1 MNKHLLMLSAA
12 ATVLLAQTA
21 LAATTIT
28 AVGTAPIDTKT
39 DGDITINSGGGV
51 KIQKG
56 SAAVTV
62 NSNNFLNNGGL
73 VSNTNTASAK
83 GILIDASGGALV
95 DATGVTNSGTIDLTG
110 QGTTKTAVEL
120 SGGSFT
126 GPIILTSSSVIRVA
140 GDSSVGIGIDPGAT
154 LNGDMT
160 LSGSLSMSPTNPQ
173 SLQSTAPTT
182 LVNIAGLVNGNVV
195 LDGSTV
201 FTATGAGAR
210 GIVIEPTGSLA
221 ACNPAAVASCAAT
234 DIGTLTN
241 AGNISLAG
249 AVLTTGSNN
258 KQAHPETGSALIVSG
273 NIAGGIVNVGP
284 ASVGDTTPTANLSSS
299 GLVTAT
305 ASTPVVLIGP
315 SNTVATAAI
324 TIGQNTADTTDKNA
338 SFINR
343 GTIVAEPLNANNST
357 EAMLIVGQSG
367 FPTTLTG
374 DLVNAGAISAIA
386 SSAQNKTAASPL
398 ATAIEL
404 GPFSSVP
411 AIVVSQ
417 ESAASASSANG
428 SVNASVTGPL
438 GGTARA
444 IVIDASSSLATITV
458 QQFAKIRAA
467 STTTEP
473 NTATI
478 DDAIAIQ
485 DSSNTLKTINNAGT
499 ISATITTLT
508 PNAGVNVVSNFAHAI
523 DLSASTIPVT
533 INNSGTITG
542 DVLLNSSG
550 DGTVF
555 TVGAGA
561 ATNGSANAIAAAT
574 AAATATGV
582 TNTTST
588 PASVAGN
595 IAFGGGVSTLYV
607 NDFGSVAGQ
616 ITSENGTLDIEVSKH
631 GAINIENTT
640 SQLVLRNLNVDGGT
654 IAIATSENLRAAGA
668 ASIFATGSATLGAG
682 TALGVSIGSM
692 VPQAVGGAAN
702 TYVLIQ
708 TPAHQL
714 NIQPADLSSY
724 QAHVITNLPFF
735 FDKTKSSLEEIT
747 AGPTGDQLVLN
758 LTPKTP
764 AALGLS
770 GNAAQVFPFANAAML
785 NDNQLGAAVVNGIV
799 DPTTTKGTTAQ
810 DVYSQ
815 FTPDVSGNVRAEA
828 IALTDSATGPVAAR
842 QRLLRSYADQDGEFT
857 LWGQEFA
864 QYINNKGG
872 SGLNL
877 TQSKSHGFGF
887 ALGMDGGD
895 PEDGWYG
902 GAFTFFAGDATQAL
916 PNDSKNQTEWY
927 MLTGYTDWRGEHLFI
942 DSHLDVAYGSLRGKR
957 FLSIELPA
965 AAGAAT
971 GSTFTREAD
980 GKRAGLLGSFGVTTG
995 AEYNWGNTVLMPMLS
1010 LDGMS
1015 MREEGYTELGGGDGF
1030 DLKVSPYY
1038 ANSLRAFLG
1047 ADVRQDF
1054 DLGDFTL
1061 QPEGRLGY
1069 RFDFLNDP
1077 VKIRS
1082 QFVSTPTTFTIIG
1095 PDPSRGNVVAGAT
1108 IGASTDTWSMGLNFD
1123 WVRGSNGSTTEVG
1136 TISLLGRI

>member
-12 ATVLLAQTA
+12 ATVLLAQPV

-28 AVGTAPIDTKT
+28 AVGTSPIDTKT

-62 NSNNFLNNGGL
+62 NSSNFLNNGGL
-73 VSNTNTASAK
+73 ISNTNTASAK
-83 GILIDASGGALV
+83 GILIDASGGALA
-95 DATGVTNSGTIDLTG
+95 DTTGITNSGTIDLSG
-110 QGTTKTAVEL
+110 QGTTKSAIEL

-126 GPIILTSSSVIRVA
+126 GPIILTSSSVIRVS
-140 GDSSVGIGIDPGAT
+140 GDSSVGVSIDPGAT

-160 LSGSLSMSPTNPQ
+160 LSGSLTMAPTNAQ
-173 SLQSTAPTT
+173 TLQSTAPTT

-221 ACNPAAVASCAAT
+221 ACNPAAVASCATT

-249 AVLTTGSNN
+249 AVLTTGSSN
-258 KQAHPETGSALIVSG
+258 KQAHPETGSALVVSG
-273 NIAGGIVNVGP
+273 NIAGGIVNAGP
-284 ASVGDTTPTANLSSS
+284 ASVGDTTTAATLSSS
-299 GLVTAT
+299 GLVTAAGT
-305 ASTPVVLIGP
+305 STPVVLIGP
-315 SNTVATAAI
+315 SDTVATGSI

-343 GTIVAEPLNANNST
+343 GTIVATPLNANNST

-367 FPTTLTG
+367 FPTTLSG
-374 DLVNAGAISAIA
+374 NLVNAGAISAIA

-417 ESAASASSANG
+417 ESAASATSSNG

-444 IVIDASSSLATITV
+444 IVIDASSSLAEIDV
-458 QQFAKIRAA
+458 QQNAKIRAV
-467 STTTEP
+467 STTTDP

-485 DSSNTLKTINNAGT
+485 DASSTLKTINNAGT

-508 PNAGVNVVSNFAHAI
+508 PNAGINVVSNFAHAI

-550 DGTVF
+550 NGTVF

-561 ATNGSANAIAAAT
+561 ATNGSANAVAAAT
-574 AAATATGV
+574 AAATATGL
-582 TNTTST
+582 TNTLST
-588 PASVAGN
+588 QASVAGN

-616 ITSENGTLDIEVSKH
+616 ITSDNGTLDIEVSKH

-654 IAIATSENLRAAGA
+654 IAISTSENLRSAGA
-668 ASIFATGSATLGAG
+668 ASIQATGSATFGTG
-682 TALGVSIGSM
+682 TALGVTIGSM
-692 VPQAVGGAAN
+692 VPQGTN
-702 TYVLIQ
+702 NYVLIQ
-708 TPAHQL
+708 TPANQL
-714 NIQPADLSSY
+714 SIQPTDLQSY
-724 QAHVITNLPFF
+724 RSHVVTNLPFF
-735 FDKTKSSLEEIT
+735 FDKLNSSLNLNT
-747 AGPTGDQLVLN
+747 AGPTGDQLVLT

-764 AALGLS
+764 AALGLA

-785 NDNQLGAAVVNGIV
+785 NDDQLGAAVVNGIV
-799 DPTTTKGTTAQ
+799 DPATTKGTTAQ

-857 LWGQEFA
+857 MWGQEFA

-872 SGLNL
+872 TGVDL

-957 FLSIELPA
+957 FLSIDIPA
-965 AAGAAT
+965 AAGATT

-980 GKRAGLLGSFGVTTG
+980 GKRAGLLGAFGVTTG

-1136 TISLLGRI
+1136 TVSLLGRI